1 MKEFYKVYVKVKLN
15 TSNDILFSDTIVVRA
30 EDIKDARDE
39 ALMIVW
45 NLLDKGAKVPY
56 CIKDLGEDLVDVIPT
71 FEFFNPPIPIV
82 NSVYNFYFKI
92 EKLRY
97 E

>member
-1 MKEFYKVYVKVKLN
+1 MKEFYKAYVKV
-15 TSNDILFSDTIVVRA
+15 TSNDIFFYDNIIVRA

-39 ALMIVW
+39 ALMIIW
-45 NLLDKGAKVPY
+45 NKIDKGSKIPY
-56 CIKDLGEDLVDVIPT
+56 CIKDLGEDRIDIIPT
-71 FEFFNPPIPIV
+71 FVFLDPPAPVV

-92 EKLRY
+92 EKLRN

>member
-1 MKEFYKVYVKVKLN
+1 MKEFYKAYVKV
-15 TSNDILFSDTIVVRA
+15 TSNDIFFYDNIIVRA

-45 NLLDKGAKVPY
+45 NKIDKGSKIPY
-56 CIKDLGEDLVDVIPT
+56 CIKDLGEDRVDIIPT
-71 FEFFNPPIPIV
+71 FVFSDQPAPIV
-82 NSVYNFYFKI
+82 NLVYKFYFEI